1 MPHRQRPAPG
11 VPKKSAIRRAS
22 AVSYQALENRR
33 TALLA
38 RLSILA
44 ERCRDKAVVKNA
56 KLLLNDRF
64 RAAKLAQ
71 RAAVLEAAGWLIDL
85 IELNLPLL

>member
-1 MPHRQRPAPG
+1 MPHRQRPARG
-11 VPKKSAIRRAS
+11 VPKKSAVRRVS

-44 ERCRDKAVVKNA
+44 ERCGNQSVIKNA
-56 KLLLNDRF
+56 KVLLNDRF

-71 RAAVLEAAGWLIDL
+71 RAAVLEAATWLIDV
-85 IELNLPLL
+85 IELNQPLL